1 MSLSDA
7 LLDFDVRN
15 NLLHY
20 EVRVVVKEF
29 MNHEKFSVVGYMRLA
44 NVCNVGMGEPGYFAT
59 LFDRIDKKCRMRIFL
74 TEEEY
79 DRLETSY
86 PLDVDIEV
94 CAWGFKKN
102 KEYHC
107 SMVKSADYMKR
118 YHML

>member
-1 MSLSDA
+1 
-7 LLDFDVRN
+7 
-15 NLLHY
+15 
-20 EVRVVVKEF
+20 
-29 MNHEKFSVVGYMRLA
+29 
-44 NVCNVGMGEPGYFAT
+44 MGEPGYFAT